1 MSKEKNLPKLKE
13 TKDVPPDDPLKRH
26 ENLESDIEC
35 GGKGKKLLIY
45 VMLHWNRPEECLRQK
60 KNEIRFI

>member
-26 ENLESDIEC
+26 EDLESDIEC
-35 GGKGKKLLIY
+35 GGKGEKIADLRHAALEQTRR
-45 VMLHWNRPEECLRQK
+45 MPTSEEK
-60 KNEIRFI
+60 

>member
-45 VMLHWNRPEECLRQK
+45 VVLHWN
-60 KNEIRFI
+60 